1 MRSALGLLFLLFVQ
15 ISSALKFDIVAGK
28 GERCIRN
35 FVLKDQLVVVTAI
48 VSGDRGDGQM
58 VNMHIKD
65 ALGNDHGRPKD
76 VIGET
81 RQAFTSA
88 GDTTFDVCFDNV
100 LTSRRAVANPH
111 RAIELDID
119 IGADARDWSSIQAQE
134 KLKPVETDLR
144 RVEEIVAEIVN
155 EMEYLRAREQK
166 LRDTNESTNERVKWF
181 AFGTMGMLIGL
192 GVWQVIYLRAYFR
205 YAHRANQ
212 TDKPPNPAVPNT
224 TSTMT
229 KDFPNVGKKIPP
241 PEMLNSVD
249 PSFKPVDTYPGK
261 VEHFTGGR
269 QQPGA
274 QKPELEV
281 GEMEGITFKVE
292 PLRRT
297 GEDASTMRARLL
309 YQSRK
314 RGILE
319 SDLLLSTFADV
330 YLADMSKEQL
340 EEYDRFLDEN
350 DWDIY
355 YWATQD
361 PPTEDQAT
369 SEVSKDTPTDTWQ
382 RTGAKSGEWAQTIG
396 AFKAAYRPVPSR
408 WADSNVLKLLRQHV
422 QDNSATGFHAAK
434 NKKNGGKGLNR
445 MPNIQTHTP
454 IMAEQLVLRGTLEGH
469 NGWVTSLATSLEN
482 PNMLLSGSRDKTL
495 IIWNLTRDEQA
506 YGYPKRSLE
515 GHSHIVSDCVIS
527 SDGAYALSASWDKSL
542 RLWELSTGQT
552 TRTFVGHTNDVLS
565 VSFSADNRQIVSGS
579 RDRTIKLW
587 NTLGDCK
594 FTITDKG
601 HSEWVS
607 CVRFSPNPQN
617 PVIVSAGWDKLVKVW
632 ELASC
637 RLQTDHIGHSGYI
650 NTVTIS
656 PDGSLCASG
665 GKDGVTMLWDLNESK
680 HLYSLHAGDEIH
692 ALVFSP
698 NRYWL
703 CAATSSSITI
713 FDLEKKSKV
722 DELKPEYIEKGKKS
736 REPECV
742 SLAWSADG
750 QTLFAGY
757 TDNKI
762 RAWGVMSR
770 A

>member
-1 MRSALGLLFLLFVQ
+1 MRSALRLLFLLFVQ

-35 FVLKDQLVVVTAI
+35 FVLKEQLVVVTAI
-48 VSGDRGDGQM
+48 VSGERGDGQM

-76 VIGET
+76 VVGET
-81 RQAFTSA
+81 RQAFTSP
-88 GDTTFDVCFDNV
+88 GDTTFDVCFENMLV
-100 LTSRRAVANPH
+100 SRRAVANPH
-111 RAIELDID
+111 RSIELDVD

-144 RVEEIVAEIVN
+144 RIEEIVAEIVN

-181 AFGTMGMLIGL
+181 AFGTMGMLVGL

-205 YAHRANQ
+205 FHRANQ
-212 TDKPPNPAVPNT
+212 TEKPPNPVVPNT

-229 KDFPNVGKKIPP
+229 KDFPNIGKKPAP

-249 PSFKPVDTYPGK
+249 PNYKPVDTYPGK

-269 QQPGA
+269 QGPGA
-274 QKPELEV
+274 QKPELGV

-292 PLRRT
+292 PLRRS

-340 EEYDRFLDEN
+340 QEYDRFLDEN

-361 PPTEDQAT
+361 PPTEGEHA
-369 SEVSKDTPTDTWQ
+369 SNVPKDTLTDTWH
-382 RTGAKSGEWAQTIG
+382 RTGAKSGEWAQTVG

-408 WADSNVLKLLRQHV
+408 WAESDVLTLLRQHV
-422 QDNSATGFHAAK
+422 RDNSATGFHAAK
-434 NKKNGGKGLNR
+434 DRKTGGGGLNR
-445 MPNIQTHTP
+445 MPNTP

-527 SDGAYALSASWDKSL
+527 SDGAYALSSSWDKSL

-601 HSEWVS
+601 HADWVS

-703 CAATSSSITI
+703 CAATASSITI